1 MSSIQIEEYP
11 HAVLLRLAKGVTS
24 PINLALVND
33 LAAAVAD
40 IKQHHQGVVIAGGDK
55 FFSIGLDIPTM
66 IKTSPEEFSEFW
78 NAFNQLLFD
87 IYTLPMPT
95 ICAMR
100 GNTIAGG
107 TVLALTCDYR
117 YGADNGKKMGL
128 NEIKLGVPIP
138 YLTSLTL
145 PRLVS
150 DHAVRD
156 IIYGGEFFS
165 FNAAHKDGLVD
176 NIYPAAEVEA
186 RALEKVSSIAQ
197 RPKAAFQTMKATHIE
212 AVVAAYLKNHKTKN
226 AVFADMMFAEPA
238 RSKMIA
244 AAENF

>member
-1 MSSIQIEEYP
+1 MSSIEIEE
-11 HAVLLRLAKGVTS
+11 HSNAVLLRLANGVTN
-24 PINLALVND
+24 PINLPLVKD
-33 LAAAVAD
+33 LAAAIAD

-66 IKTSPEEFSEFW
+66 IKSSPEEFSEFW

-95 ICAMR
+95 ACAMQ

-145 PRLVS
+145 PRLAS
-150 DHAVRD
+150 DHATRE

-165 FNAAHKDGLVD
+165 FDVAHKDGLVD
-176 NIYPAAEVEA
+176 KIYPGAEVEA

-197 RPKAAFQTMKATHIE
+197 RPKVAFQTMKATHIE
-212 AVVAAYLKNHKTKN
+212 AVVEAYVKNHQEKN
-226 AVFADMMFAEPA
+226 GVFVEMMFSEPA
-238 RSKMIA
+238 RSQMIA
-244 AAENF
+244 AAKNF